1 MPSVNTRFHKL
12 DPLLLI
18 GRDRSYHYQS
28 DNSTVVKGI
37 SITFLMLGIPNW
49 IQYHTAI
56 QVIRLTHPGVNWEHM
71 NRCSIF
77 KGRGFR
83 SGGLLGYGFAL
94 PGSVTELKK
103 SADF

>member
-1 MPSVNTRFHKL
+1 MRGPKFKGYLNSNPKE
-12 DPLLLI
+12 LL
-18 GRDRSYHYQS
+18 
-28 DNSTVVKGI
+28 VKGI

-49 IQYHTAI
+49 IQYHSAI
-56 QVIRLTHPGVNWEHM
+56 QAIRLTHPGVNWEHM

-83 SGGLLGYGFAL
+83 SNGFLGYRFAL